1 MTRSPDTLSR
11 NQKSIAI
18 LVMDGLL
25 TLLAIQVSLQL
36 RLGEWWPTQYW
47 DAGWLTYLAFPLIGM
62 ALSWVMGIP
71 HIVLRSF
78 DNNALFQ
85 LGRYAFVMAVIFAA
99 MNTFLAQ
106 GFPRSVPGIWGAV
119 FLFFAVFSRLI
130 ILEGLGRLQ
139 SGDRKNVLIYGAG
152 STGQR
157 LIAALRASPELRPVA
172 FIDDNPDLRRVS
184 VAGLRVYQ
192 PDQLPDLIRRK
203 NVAQVI
209 LAMPSVRRSQ
219 RQKLLEELQAQQ
231 VEVLTLPSF
240 EEMLDGRDLQD
251 QLRPVSPDDLLGRD
265 AVDMRGP
272 EISAVYKDKCILVS
286 GAGGS
291 IGSELSRQ
299 IVETGAK
306 RLVLFEQ
313 SEYAL
318 YAIHQ
323 ELLRSAGPDVTL
335 VPVLGSVTDPRRVAE
350 VLKRESVDI
359 ILHAAAY
366 KHVPLVEDNP
376 LEGARNNVIGT
387 QVIADAA
394 IEAGVER
401 FIHVSTDKAV
411 RPTNVMGA
419 TKRLAEMVIQDR
431 QTRTNKTRLT
441 MVRFGN
447 VLGSSGSVIPLFRDQ
462 ISRGG
467 PVTLTHPEITRY
479 FMTIPEAAQ
488 LVLLAGSFAT
498 GGEVFVLDMG
508 KPVKIYDLARSLI
521 ELSGYTLR
529 DADTPDGDIEIKITG
544 LRPGEKL
551 YEELLIGEGVTP
563 TAHPKIMRAA
573 EGHLSS
579 DETHTVL
586 QTLHNI
592 LQTGIAPDIITLMQT
607 HVDGYT
613 PSDTD

>member
-1 MTRSPDTLSR
+1 MTRNPDTLSR
-11 NQKSIAI
+11 SQKSYAV
-18 LVMDGLL
+18 LAMDGLFV
-25 TLLAIQVSLQL
+25 LLAIQVSVQL
-36 RLGEWWPTQYW
+36 RLGEWWPTRYW
-47 DAGWLTYLAFPLIGM
+47 ETGWLTYVALPLVGM
-62 ALSWVMGIP
+62 VLSWAMGIP

-78 DNNALFQ
+78 GNSALFQ
-85 LGRYAFVMAVIFAA
+85 LGRYALVMAVVFAA

-106 GFPRSVPGIWGAV
+106 GFPRSAPGIWGAV
-119 FLFFAVFSRLI
+119 FLFFSVFARLV
-130 ILEGLGRLQ
+130 ILDLLNRMQAGE
-139 SGDRKNVLIYGAG
+139 RKKVVIYGAG

-157 LIAALRASPELRPVA
+157 LIAALRASPELQPVA

-184 VAGLRVYQ
+184 VAGLRVHR
-192 PDQLPDLIRRK
+192 PDQLPELIRK
-203 NVAQVI
+203 QGVEQVV

-219 RQKLLEELQAQQ
+219 RQQILADLQTQA

-251 QLRPVSPDDLLGRD
+251 QLRPVSADDLLGRD

-272 EISAVYKDKCILVS
+272 EISAVYQGKNILVS

-291 IGSELSRQ
+291 IGSELARQ
-299 IVETGAK
+299 VLDTGAT
-306 RLVLFEQ
+306 RLVLYEQ

-323 ELLRSAGPDVTL
+323 DLMRIAPPEVTL

-350 VLKRESVDI
+350 VLHREAIDI
-359 ILHAAAY
+359 VLHAAAY

-376 LEGARNNVIGT
+376 LEGARNNVLGT
-387 QVIADAA
+387 QVLADAA
-394 IEAGVER
+394 IAAGVER

-431 QTRTNKTRLT
+431 QTRTNGTRLT

-462 ISRGG
+462 IGRGG
-467 PVTLTHPEITRY
+467 PVTLTHPDVTRY

-508 KPVKIYDLARSLI
+508 QPVKIRDLARSLI
-521 ELSGYTLR
+521 ELSGYSVR
-529 DADTPDGDIEIKITG
+529 DEANPDGDIEIQITG

-563 TAHPKIMRAA
+563 TAHAKIMRAA
-573 EGHLSS
+573 EGHLSAA
-579 DETHTVL
+579 DTEAVL
-586 QTLHNI
+586 QALRDI
-592 LQTGIAPDIITLMQT
+592 LQGGSADDFVTLLMDR
-607 HVDGYT
+607 VDGYT
-613 PSDTD
+613 PTDNT